1 MKKIPVYIVTGYL
14 GAGKTSLINSWM
26 HNRPE
31 ERLFIIE
38 NEIGKVNIDEQMVAG
53 KDVDLIG
60 LTAGCICCSLNDE
73 LLDVLEEVSA
83 RRDSFDRLVIETT
96 GIADPSSIAAHFIE
110 NESVSKVFELRAVL
124 TLVDAENIDFWL
136 KEVKD
141 SSRQISFADMVLI
154 NKIDLVSVEKL
165 QEINLTVGKINPTAE
180 IYAAVQ
186 GDFDVSSFIEQK
198 AFSAELF
205 SERLEVL
212 PAYESVGIHG
222 IKTFTLFFDG
232 FLDLRSL
239 IKDLALFLS
248 VNLNNV
254 FRIKAVVAVGD
265 YNKRILLQTVRKSYS
280 MSDGTEW
287 NEGEPIR
294 SSFVFIGS
302 NLDKEAVDAMI
313 KKHVVVNQIDVG
325 L

>member
-1 MKKIPVYIVTGYL
+1 M
-14 GAGKTSLINSWM
+14 
-26 HNRPE
+26 
-31 ERLFIIE
+31 
-38 NEIGKVNIDEQMVAG
+38 
-53 KDVDLIG
+53 
-60 LTAGCICCSLNDE
+60 
-73 LLDVLEEVSA
+73 
-83 RRDSFDRLVIETT
+83 
-96 GIADPSSIAAHFIE
+96 
-110 NESVSKVFELRAVL
+110 AVL

-136 KEVKD
+136 KDVKD

-165 QEINLTVGKINPTAE
+165 QEINLTIGKINPTAE
-180 IYAAVQ
+180 IHAAVQ

-198 AFSAELF
+198 AFSAEMF

-287 NEGEPIR
+287 KVGEPIR

-302 NLDKEAVDAMI
+302 DLDKEAVDAMI
-313 KKHVVVNQIDVG
+313 KKHVVAN
-325 L
+325 